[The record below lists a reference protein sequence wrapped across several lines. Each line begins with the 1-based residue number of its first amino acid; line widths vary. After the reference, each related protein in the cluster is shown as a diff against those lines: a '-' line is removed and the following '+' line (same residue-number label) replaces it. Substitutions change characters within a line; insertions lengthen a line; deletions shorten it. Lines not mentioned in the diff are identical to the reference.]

1 MKKGCVYCEA
11 MHLNKCPDAF
21 TEVAQHC
28 GSYDHTEMP
37 EVKSGKRSYK
47 IYAVDFDGTLCVE
60 SFPEIGVPNT
70 ELIAFLREERKL
82 GNKVI
87 LWTCRVAER
96 LQEAV
101 SWCKEQ
107 GLEFDTVNANIP
119 EMIAYWGNDPRKVF
133 ADIYIDDKALIN
145 SPYCVP
151 FKEEL

>member
-1 MKKGCVYCEA
+1 MSRE
-11 MHLNKCPDAF
+11 
-21 TEVAQHC
+21 
-28 GSYDHTEMP
+28 
-37 EVKSGKRSYK
+37 YK

-60 SFPEIGVPNT
+60 SFPEIGAPNT

-87 LWTCRVAER
+87 LWTCRVADR

-119 EMIAYWGNDPRKVF
+119 EMLEYWGNDPRKVF

-145 SPYCVP
+145 SQYCVP